1 MKKFVHFLT
10 NGVSGSI
17 VLGVE
22 CQWKLRAQK
31 LKRQK
36 GEEDEVPAMSSPSYE
51 TKVGLDSG
59 LHYLFVAKNNM
70 L

>member
-1 MKKFVHFLT
+1 METKSSET
-10 NGVSGSI
+10 Q
-17 VLGVE
+17 E
-22 CQWKLRAQK
+22 E
-31 LKRQK
+31 K
-36 GEEDEVPAMSSPSYE
+36 GEEDEVPALSSPSYE